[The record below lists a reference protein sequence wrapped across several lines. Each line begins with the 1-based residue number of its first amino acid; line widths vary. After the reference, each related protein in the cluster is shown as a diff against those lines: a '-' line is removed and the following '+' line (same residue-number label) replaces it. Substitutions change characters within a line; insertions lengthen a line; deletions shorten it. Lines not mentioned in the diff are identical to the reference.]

1 MTTAVMDAQVD
12 LDRYPI
18 VVNVLVQP
26 FSAIR
31 LVAAIER
38 ALRVTLPY
46 QTGGFDGSS
55 SRS

>member
-1 MTTAVMDAQVD
+1 MDAQVD

-18 VVNVLVQP
+18 VVDVLVQP